1 MNDTEWGPV
10 SGLARTIYSD
20 VASGDTAAMAAVSDT
35 AFIARMV
42 DVEAALALAVGDA
55 GLVDTGTA
63 SAIARL
69 ISATAVDGTDLTA
82 LAEAS
87 VAGGNPAIPLARRLK
102 AAATDAGIGVS
113 AVHRGAT
120 SQDIIDSALVL
131 CLRDAGDA
139 IIATTDQLTA
149 DLADL
154 ARTYRTTPVIGRTLG
169 QQAVPTTFGVIAA
182 GWLRQVAA
190 AAARLRDVLDA
201 LPVQYG
207 GAAGNLAATA
217 PSGLSVHAALAR
229 RLGLAES
236 PVVWHTDRLP
246 LIHVATALAALAG
259 SVRKVAGDVIVFSAT
274 EVGELRE
281 STPGGSSAM
290 PHKANPAAAIAADG
304 YARRTPA
311 LAATML
317 DCMDQRMQRATG
329 AWHAEWQ
336 TVRDLAAATAG
347 AVNRTRA
354 SIDGITVDTD
364 AMRRNLALTNGAVL
378 AEALGRYVPRGD
390 IDRAV
395 ADGTLGELIERAHR
409 DHGFSTDPA
418 DHTGHAADIVDAV
431 LDDLKG
437 TPHE

>member
-1 MNDTEWGPV
+1 MAADKTPGM
-10 SGLARTIYSD
+10 STRTLYSD
-20 VASGDTAAMAAVSDT
+20 VASGDTTAADAVSDA
-35 AFIARMV
+35 AFVARMV
-42 DVEAALALAVGDA
+42 DVEAALAHAVGEA
-55 GLVDTGTA
+55 GLVDP
-63 SAIARL
+63 AIAGATAEL
-69 ISATAVDGTDLTA
+69 ISSTIFDGEDLTA

-87 VAGGNPAIPLARRLK
+87 IAGGNPAIPLVKRLK
-102 AAATDAGIGVS
+102 AAATDAGLETA

-131 CLRDAGDA
+131 CVRDAGAA
-139 IIATTDQLTA
+139 ILATAAELTG
-149 DLADL
+149 DLAAL
-154 ARTYRTTPVIGRTLG
+154 AGAHRDTPVIGRTLG
-169 QQAVPTTFGVIAA
+169 QQAVPTTFGAVAA
-182 GWLRQVAA
+182 GWLRQSDAA
-190 AAARLRDVLDA
+190 ASALRGALDV
-201 LPVQYG
+201 LPVQYA
-207 GAAGNLAATA
+207 GAAGNLASTA
-217 PSGLSVHAALAR
+217 PNGLSVHDALAT
-229 RLGLAES
+229 RLRLASS
-236 PVVWHTDRLP
+236 PLVWHTDRLP
-246 LIHVATALAALAG
+246 LVQVATALAALAG
-259 SVRKVAGDVIVFSAT
+259 SVRKIAGDVIVFSAT

-290 PHKANPAAAIAADG
+290 PHKANPAAAVAADG

-390 IDRAV
+390 VDRAV